1 MRTLILTACATALL
15 GATALAPA
23 SAAVVTTTSKMTQK
37 ATSSSIKGP
46 ATPRTAASIDCSKQA
61 DAKNLHGK
69 DREKFRRAC
78 MKTAK

>member
-15 GATALAPA
+15 GASSLAPA
-23 SAAVVTTTSKMTQK
+23 SAAVMTTTSKTTQ
-37 ATSSSIKGP
+37 
-46 ATPRTAASIDCSKQA
+46 
-61 DAKNLHGK
+61 KNLHGK